1 MEQTDR
7 MNPIELAIMAV
18 LSLVLLIII
27 GPHIGKALN
36 EVIPQTSSTASSEIV
51 VGWESWDPAIEL
63 DVPEIDLDTENASE
77 ITTFLSA
84 EGQILAINMPGID
97 WDRAANHPHSVARHD
112 PRGVRCI
119 ADIMKWFGGTQLWS
133 SGYYAKLPTKSPK
146 FPAYA
151 LIRNLGEGYDALFS
165 AGKLGGCSEMTLEVL
180 EKEFPADLIKKL
192 NGNKLFHQ
200 FYAVVV
206 AGRKVDGQG
215 NESAEFNTNFPTQ
228 PLLT

>member
-1 MEQTDR
+1 
-7 MNPIELAIMAV
+7 
-18 LSLVLLIII
+18 
-27 GPHIGKALN
+27 
-36 EVIPQTSSTASSEIV
+36 
-51 VGWESWDPAIEL
+51 
-63 DVPEIDLDTENASE
+63 
-77 ITTFLSA
+77 
-84 EGQILAINMPGID
+84 
-97 WDRAANHPHSVARHD
+97 
-112 PRGVRCI
+112 
-119 ADIMKWFGGTQLWS
+119 
-133 SGYYAKLPTKSPK
+133 GYYAKLPTKSPK

-215 NESAEFNTNFPTQ
+215 NESYFPVSLYFVPIVHFEMWRCDWNMEWLMLPT
-228 PLLT
+228 PGHFPCK